1 MCNKYMDL
9 AYEEAIKAYSDN
21 EVPVGAVVV
30 RNGEVIAKTH
40 NSKLKTNNI
49 MNHAEII
56 ALIETSNI
64 LGDWRLSECEMY
76 ITLEPCP
83 MCAGAIQQSR
93 IRKVYI
99 GTKSNVSSNEK
110 IIKTILQNKD
120 SYHVV
125 DIEYLND
132 SKCSSILTRF
142 FTDKR

>member
-1 MCNKYMDL
+1 MNNKYMDL
-9 AYEEAIKAYSDN
+9 AYEEAIKAYNDN
-21 EVPVGAVVV
+21 EVPVGAVIV
-30 RNGEVIAKTH
+30 RNGDVLVKTH
-40 NSKLKTNNI
+40 NLKLKTNNI

-56 ALIETSNI
+56 ALIEASNI
-64 LGDWRLSECEMY
+64 LGDWRLSDCEMY

-93 IRKVYI
+93 IKKIYI
-99 GTKSNVSSNEK
+99 GAKSNIPSNER
-110 IIKTILQNKD
+110 IIKNILQNKD

-125 DIEYLND
+125 EVEYLNN